1 MKTMHILKSQFY
13 RCVLGKA
20 SKLFYV
26 KFMFG
31 AILSF
36 LFLDYYYG
44 IRILLKEK
52 DYYTKFDFPVLGD
65 INALIDDFKPGE
77 IPKNTP
83 YENHN
88 YNFLIKNQDSCK
100 SSKENSQNE
109 ITEQPNID
117 LAIFVKSSAPNFNRR
132 IAIRNTWGGS
142 RGFKEFKIKTFFTLG
157 DSKDVGVQNQIK
169 EEDNKYRDLIQGD
182 FTDAYFNNTIKTLMS
197 FQWAYS
203 FCDNAKFY
211 FFVDDDYYVSTKNL
225 LLFLRDPSKYEHYAG
240 SEDHEYRNA
249 YKNKLTRRLRSL
261 TFIKTI
267 FSTYINWNLRNNC
280 KQLLIQLLFRKT

>member
-20 SKLFYV
+20 SKLFYA

-88 YNFLIKNQDSCK
+88 YNFLIKNQESCK

-109 ITEQPNID
+109 ITKQPNID

-142 RGFKEFKIKTFFTLG
+142 RGFKDFKIKTFFTLG
-157 DSKDVGVQNQIK
+157 DSKDVDVQNKIK

-182 FTDAYFNNTIKTLMS
+182 FTDVYFNNT
-197 FQWAYS
+197 
-203 FCDNAKFY
+203 
-211 FFVDDDYYVSTKNL
+211 STTIN
-225 LLFLRDPSKYEHYAG
+225 G
-240 SEDHEYRNA
+240 SPID
-249 YKNKLTRRLRSL
+249 KW
-261 TFIKTI
+261 FI
-267 FSTYINWNLRNNC
+267 L
-280 KQLLIQLLFRKT
+280 

>member
-1 MKTMHILKSQFY
+1 MKKIQQSVVKCIDCVTMKLMHILKSQFY

-20 SKLFYV
+20 SNLFYV
-26 KFMFG
+26 KLMIG

-36 LFLDYYYG
+36 LFLDHFYG

-77 IPKNTP
+77 IPNNTP
-83 YENHN
+83 FDNHN
-88 YNFLIKNQDSCK
+88 YNFLIKPQNSCK
-100 SSKENSQNE
+100 
-109 ITEQPNID
+109 QPNID
-117 LAIFVKSSAPNFNRR
+117 LAIFVKSAAPNFNRR
-132 IAIRNTWGGS
+132 TAIRKTWGGNS
-142 RGFKEFKIKTFFTLG
+142 GIANVKIKTFFTLG
-157 DSKDVGVQNQIK
+157 DSKDIDVQNQIK

-225 LLFLRDPSKYEHYAG
+225 LLFLRNPSKYEHYAG
-240 SEDHEYRNA
+240 NEDHEYRNA
-249 YKNKLTRRLRSL
+249 YKNKLIRRCRSL
-261 TFIKTI
+261 TFMKTI
-267 FSTYINWNLRNNC
+267 FSTCY
-280 KQLLIQLLFRKT
+280 K